1 MRDGLP
7 VDREVLAHC
16 QVSQAA
22 VPHPAATR
30 DADNTPQGSSVG
42 VGYFVNTNHDRMAYI
57 RAVFERI
64 ARFSRLDSP
73 VLPAGEHCISRDS
86 QRV

>member
-16 QVSQAA
+16 QVSQTA
-22 VPHPAATR
+22 VPHPAAIR
-30 DADNTPQGSSVG
+30 DVDNTPQAPLLTWNIV
-42 VGYFVNTNHDRMAYI
+42 VTNHDRMAYI
-57 RAVFERI
+57 RAVFEHI
-64 ARFSRLDSP
+64 ARFSRLDSA
-73 VLPAGEHCISRDS
+73 VLPAGEHYISRDS

>member
-16 QVSQAA
+16 QVSPTA

-30 DADNTPQGSSVG
+30 DADNTPQ
-42 VGYFVNTNHDRMAYI
+42 APLL
-57 RAVFERI
+57 A
-64 ARFSRLDSP
+64 
-73 VLPAGEHCISRDS
+73 
-86 QRV
+86 

>member
-16 QVSQAA
+16 QVSPTA
-22 VPHPAATR
+22 VPHPAAIR
-30 DADNTPQGSSVG
+30 DADNTPQVPLLAWDI
-42 VGYFVNTNHDRMAYI
+42 VDTNHDRMACI
-57 RAVFERI
+57 RAVFGRI
-64 ARFSRLDSP
+64 ARFSRLDSA
-73 VLPAGEHCISRDS
+73 VLPAGEHYISRDS

>member
-1 MRDGLP
+1 MG
-7 VDREVLAHC
+7 REVLAHC
-16 QVSQAA
+16 QVSQDA
-22 VPHPAATR
+22 VPHPAAIR
-30 DADNTPQGSSVG
+30 DADNTPQAPLLAWDIVD
-42 VGYFVNTNHDRMAYI
+42 TNHGRMAYI

-73 VLPAGEHCISRDS
+73 VLPAGEHCIFRDS

>member
-1 MRDGLP
+1 MG
-7 VDREVLAHC
+7 REVLAHC

-22 VPHPAATR
+22 VPHPAAIR
-30 DADNTPQGSSVG
+30 DVDNTPQAPLLTWDIVD
-42 VGYFVNTNHDRMAYI
+42 TNHDRMAYI

-64 ARFSRLDSP
+64 ARFSRLDSA
-73 VLPAGEHCISRDS
+73 VLPAGEHYISRDS

>member
-7 VDREVLAHC
+7 VGRDVLAHC
-16 QVSQAA
+16 QVSQDA
-22 VPHPAATR
+22 VPHPASTR
-30 DADNTPQGSSVG
+30 DADNTPRAPLLAWDIVD
-42 VGYFVNTNHDRMAYI
+42 TNHDRMAYI

-64 ARFSRLDSP
+64 ARFSRLDSA
-73 VLPAGEHCISRDS
+73 VLPAGEHYISRDS

>member
-7 VDREVLAHC
+7 VGRDVLAHC
-16 QVSQAA
+16 QVSQTA
-22 VPHPAATR
+22 VPHPAAIR
-30 DADNTPQGSSVG
+30 DADNTPQGSSAG
-42 VGYFVNTNHDRMAYI
+42 VRYCRYKSRPHGVYSCC
-57 RAVFERI
+57 FEGI

-73 VLPAGEHCISRDS
+73 VLPAGEHYISRDS

>member
-1 MRDGLP
+1 MG
-7 VDREVLAHC
+7 REVLAHC
-16 QVSQAA
+16 QVSQDA
-22 VPHPAATR
+22 VPHPAAIR
-30 DADNTPQGSSVG
+30 DADNTPQVPLLAWDI
-42 VGYFVNTNHDRMAYI
+42 VDTNHDRMAYI

-73 VLPAGEHCISRDS
+73 VLPAGEHYISRDS